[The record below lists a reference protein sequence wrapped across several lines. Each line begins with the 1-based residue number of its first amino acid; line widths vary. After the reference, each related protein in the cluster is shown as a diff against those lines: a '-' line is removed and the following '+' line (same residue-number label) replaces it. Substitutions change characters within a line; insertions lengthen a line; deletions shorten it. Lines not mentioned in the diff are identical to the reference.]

1 MPSAELVTDVT
12 VNYVRRGSG
21 EPMLLIQGMSGNHL
35 SWGEPFLTELER
47 DFDLVA
53 YDHRGVGKS
62 SAVTDPFTI
71 CDLADDAA
79 ALLEALGWETAH
91 VVGISMGG
99 MVAQELALRHPQRLR
114 TLTLGCT
121 YCGGEGSALTSS
133 EVFTKLAEAMMSGDR
148 ERAIATSYEVNVS
161 PGYGADKSAYATFYD
176 MATALPTPVPVIM
189 LQAQA
194 VQSHDTLD
202 RLDQIKVPTLVI
214 HGTVDEMLPYSNAV
228 LMAARIP
235 GARLVTLEDVGH
247 MFWWEQPERS
257 AQAIRELVESSR
269 EAAADVA

>member
-1 MPSAELVTDVT
+1 MPTIEIATGPTL
-12 VNYVRRGSG
+12 NYVRRGSG

-62 SAVTDPFTI
+62 SRVTDPFTI
-71 CDLADDAA
+71 GDLADDAA
-79 ALLEALGWETAH
+79 AVLDALGWDSAH

-99 MVAQELALRHPQRLR
+99 MVAQELALRHPQRVR

-121 YCGGEGSALTSS
+121 YCGGEGSALTSN
-133 EVFTKLAEAMMSGDR
+133 EVFAKLAEAMMSGDR
-148 ERAIATSYEVNVS
+148 DRAIATSYEVNIS
-161 PGYGADKSAYATFYD
+161 PGYGADQSAYGTFYE

-194 VQSHDTLD
+194 VQAHDTLA
-202 RLDQIKVPTLVI
+202 RLGEISAPTLVI
-214 HGTVDEMLPYSNAV
+214 HGTADEMLPYSNAV
-228 LMAARIP
+228 LIASRIP
-235 GARLVTLEDVGH
+235 DAQLEALEDVGH

-257 AQAIRELVESSR
+257 AAAIRELVQRGR
-269 EAAADVA
+269 EAPAHVA

>member
-1 MPSAELVTDVT
+1 MPTIEIATGPTL
-12 VNYVRRGSG
+12 NYVRRGSG

-62 SAVTDPFTI
+62 SRVTDPFTI
-71 CDLADDAA
+71 GDLADDAA
-79 ALLEALGWETAH
+79 AVLDALGWDSAH

-99 MVAQELALRHPQRLR
+99 MVAQELALRHPQRVR

-121 YCGGEGSALTSS
+121 YCGGEGSALTSN
-133 EVFTKLAEAMMSGDR
+133 EVFAKLAEAMMSGDR
-148 ERAIATSYEVNVS
+148 DRAIATSYEVNIS
-161 PGYGADKSAYATFYD
+161 PGYGADQSAYGTFYE

-194 VQSHDTLD
+194 VQSHDTLS
-202 RLDQIKVPTLVI
+202 RLGEIRAPTLVI
-214 HGTVDEMLPYSNAV
+214 HGTLDEMLPYSNAV
-228 LMAARIP
+228 LIAARIP
-235 GARLVTLEDVGH
+235 GAQLVTLEDVGH

-257 AQAIRELVESSR
+257 AQAIRELVERGR
-269 EAAADVA
+269 EAPADVA